1 MSKQIV
7 QIPVQ
12 KLSKGHYVSR
22 LDRPWVESPFLF
34 QGFEIENEEQL
45 RQLRELCSSVF
56 VEITK
61 EEAGRLLSSAPP
73 PPAAPRKRDSV
84 LASLDALSS
93 SKDFASRI
101 EIVPARDAVSLK
113 TELSQAKQAYSEAR
127 RTVNN
132 MFDRLRRG
140 GGLDMQLVEGA
151 VDSMVQSL
159 FRNRDAM
166 GWLARMREKD
176 DYLYNHSLAASVWAL
191 AFGRHLGLDREAL
204 RSIGIGAM
212 VLDIGKTRLPLSLLN
227 KTGKP
232 EEREWKALRDHVRLG
247 LQLLEKDSNAD
258 ACAKLMVQ
266 MHHERLDGSG
276 YPDGLVGDA
285 IPLAGRIAAI
295 VDCYDAMTSARPY
308 AKGLS
313 TFDAVRELKSLGK
326 TWFQP
331 ELVELFIQ
339 AVGVFPTGTLVELS
353 SGEVAVVITQNRFRR
368 LRPEVMLILDAN
380 KQQRAD
386 FQLIDLQQYA
396 RDNGEGNP
404 ELWITR
410 GLEPGAYD
418 IDPTEFFL

>member
-12 KLSKGHYVSR
+12 KLTKGHYVSR
-22 LDRPWVESPFLF
+22 LDRPWVGSPFLF
-34 QGFEIENEEQL
+34 QGFEVENDEQL

-61 EEAGRLLSSAPP
+61 EEADRLLSSTPAPSS
-73 PPAAPRKRDSV
+73 AQSKRDSSLV
-84 LASLDALSS
+84 SLDLLSRS
-93 SKDFASRI
+93 RDFASRI
-101 EIVPARDAVSLK
+101 EVVPARDPVSLK
-113 TELSQAKQAYSEAR
+113 SELTQAKEAFSEAR
-127 RTVNN
+127 RTVNR

-140 GGLDMQLVEGA
+140 NGLDMQLVEGA

-166 GWLARMREKD
+166 GWLARMRQKD

-191 AFGRHLGLDREAL
+191 AFGRHLGLDRDAL

-227 KTGKP
+227 KAAKP

-247 LQLLEKDSNAD
+247 LQILEKDSNAD
-258 ACAKLMVQ
+258 ACARLMVQ

-276 YPDGLVGDA
+276 YPGALAGEA

-295 VDCYDAMTSARPY
+295 VDCYDAMTSDRPY

-326 TWFQP
+326 AWFQP

-368 LRPEVMLILDAN
+368 LRPEVMLILDAD
-380 KQQRAD
+380 KRPRAD
-386 FQLIDLQQYA
+386 FQLIDLQNYS
-396 RDNGEGNP
+396 RDNSEGNP
-404 ELWITR
+404 ELWITH